1 MGMKKRRY
9 TILFLLSVLWQ
20 AAAQDL
26 PVQNLDEVVVSDI
39 RLKVYADGHKV
50 TVLQD
55 STIKRNGL
63 FLTSLLGFN
72 SNIYFREN
80 GFGMVSSPSFRG
92 TNASHTAVVWNGI
105 NINSQ
110 FNGQVDFNT
119 VNPFNYSS
127 VAIRSGGGS
136 VQFGTGAIGGSVH
149 LNNDLKFEKHLDHQ
163 VFMGYGSF
171 DTRSINYNNSFGT
184 GGWCSSIGVN
194 YNSSENDFQYLETD
208 ERNNNGEFEHL
219 NLNANAGYILN
230 DKNVLRLYHQ
240 SFIGD
245 RNLSGNLVA
254 PGRSRYEDK
263 QYRTQLEWSNFGKK
277 TVSRLKVA
285 HLHEAF
291 KFYENKDSDRFSD
304 GRVTT
309 LLARYAVDVKLTDAF
324 RLNSFLEYNNF
335 SANGSSFG
343 TPQRNDLALTAV
355 LKHSINTKT
364 RYNLSLRQDVSSD
377 FSAPLV
383 FAWAGSYDFGKRYQV
398 QLNAS
403 RNFRMPTFNDLYWR
417 PGGNLD
423 LVPEQS
429 YQFDLGHQFQFN
441 ELSINL
447 NTYYIATEDMIRWL
461 PSTNGF
467 WQPTNV
473 DAVQIYGA
481 EAELAFT
488 TSIGKNQK
496 IDFSTNY
503 AYTVSED
510 KATQKQL
517 IYVPFHRGNASVAY
531 SIAGLGLFYQHLYN
545 GPVSIIGGELEGYQ
559 VANTGLTYT
568 LKTQGGL
575 QYRFGLTVN
584 NLFNTYYENIAL
596 RPMPNRNIQT
606 QVVLNF

>member
-1 MGMKKRRY
+1 MKKYRY
-9 TILFLLSVLWQ
+9 IILFLLSVMWQ

-26 PVQNLDEVVVSDI
+26 PLQKLDEVVVSDI
-39 RLKVYADGHKV
+39 RLQRYADGHKV

-55 STIKRNGL
+55 STIERNGL
-63 FLTSLLGFN
+63 FLTSLLSFN
-72 SNIYFREN
+72 SNIYFKEN
-80 GFGMVSSPSFRG
+80 GLGMVSSPAFRG

-110 FNGQVDFNT
+110 LNGQVDFNT

-149 LNNDLKFEKHLDHQ
+149 LNNDLNFEKHLDQQ
-163 VFMGYGSF
+163 VFIGYGSF
-171 DTRSINYNNSFGT
+171 DSRSVNYNNSFGT
-184 GGWCSSIGVN
+184 GRWSNSVGVN
-194 YNSSENDFQYLETD
+194 YNSSDNDYRYLETD
-208 ERNNNGEFEHL
+208 ERNGNGDFEHV
-219 NLNANAGYILN
+219 NINANAGYILN
-230 DKNVLRLYHQ
+230 NKNVLRVYHQ

-254 PGRSRYEDK
+254 PGRSRYEDT
-263 QYRTQLEWSNFGKK
+263 QHRTQLEWSNFG
-277 TVSRLKVA
+277 TNTISRLKVA

-291 KFYENKDSDRFSD
+291 KYYENKDSDAFSD

-309 LLARYAVDVKLTDAF
+309 LLARYAMDIKLSDAF

-343 TPQRNDLALTAV
+343 TPKRNDLALTAV
-355 LKHSINTKT
+355 LKHTITTKA
-364 RYNLSLRQDVSSD
+364 RYNLSARQDISTD

-383 FAWAGSYDFGKRYQV
+383 FAWAGSYDFSAAYQL

-403 RNFRMPTFNDLYWR
+403 RNFRMPTFNDLYWQ

-423 LVPEQS
+423 LKPENS
-429 YQFDLGHQFQFN
+429 YQFDLGHQIKVN
-441 ELSINL
+441 KLSLNL
-447 NTYYIATEDMIRWL
+447 NTYYIETKDMIRWL
-461 PSTNGF
+461 PNTSGF
-467 WQPTNV
+467 WTPTNV

-481 EAELAFT
+481 EAELAFKK
-488 TSIGKNQK
+488 SIGKEQE
-496 IDFSTNY
+496 IEFRTNY

-510 KATQKQL
+510 KATQEQL
-517 IYVPFHRGNASVAY
+517 IYVPLHRANASLAY
-531 SIAGLGLFYQHLYN
+531 GFSNLGLFYQHLYN
-545 GPVSIIGGELEGYQ
+545 GSVSIIGGELDGYQ

-568 LKTQGGL
+568 IKTQSSL
-575 QYRFGLTVN
+575 EYRLGLTVN

-606 QVVLNF
+606 QLILNF

>member
-1 MGMKKRRY
+1 MKKRRY
-9 TILFLLSVLWQ
+9 TILFLLSVIWQ

-26 PVQNLDEVVVSDI
+26 PLQKLDEVVVSDI
-39 RLKVYADGHKV
+39 RLKRYADGHKV

-72 SNIYFREN
+72 SNLYFREN
-80 GFGMVSSPSFRG
+80 GFGMVSSPAFRG

-110 FNGQVDFNT
+110 LNGQVDFNT

-149 LNNDLKFEKHLDHQ
+149 LNNDLTFEKHLHHQ
-163 VFMGYGSF
+163 VVTGYGSF
-171 DTRSINYNNSFGT
+171 DTRSVNYNNSFGT
-184 GGWCSSIGVN
+184 GRWCSSIGVN
-194 YNSSENDFQYLETD
+194 YNSSENDYRYLETD
-208 ERNNNGEFEHL
+208 ERNVNGEFEHL

-254 PGRSRYEDK
+254 AGRSRYEDI
-263 QYRTQLEWSNFGKK
+263 QHRTQLEWSNFGKK
-277 TVSRLKVA
+277 AIGRLKVA

-291 KFYENKDSDRFSD
+291 KYYENKDSDTFSD

-309 LLARYAVDVKLTDAF
+309 LLARYAVDMELSDAF
-324 RLNSFLEYNNF
+324 RLNSFLEYNNI
-335 SANGSSFG
+335 SANGNSFG
-343 TPQRNDLALTAV
+343 TTQRNDLALTAV
-355 LKHSINTKT
+355 LKHTVNTKA

-383 FAWAGSYDFGKRYQV
+383 FAWAGSCDFGKPYQL

-403 RNFRMPTFNDLYWR
+403 RNFRMPTFNDLYWQ

-429 YQFDLGHQFQFN
+429 YQFDLGHRFQVN
-441 ELSINL
+441 QLSINL

-461 PSTNGF
+461 PNTSGF
-467 WQPTNV
+467 WQPSNV
-473 DAVQIYGA
+473 DAVEIYGA
-481 EAELAFT
+481 ELEMAYK
-488 TSIGKNQK
+488 TSVGKNQE
-496 IDFSTNY
+496 IDFRTNY
-503 AYTVSED
+503 AYTVSQD
-510 KATQKQL
+510 KATQDQL
-517 IYVPFHRGNASVAY
+517 IYVPFHRGNASIAY
-531 SIAGLGLFYQHLYN
+531 SFSNLGLFYQHLYN

-568 LKTQGGL
+568 LKTQGSL
-575 QYRFGLTVN
+575 QYRFGLTIN

-596 RPMPNRNIQT
+596 RPMPNRTIQT
-606 QVVLNF
+606 QLIFNF

>member
-1 MGMKKRRY
+1 MKKRRY
-9 TILFLLSVLWQ
+9 TILLLLSVMWQ

-26 PVQNLDEVVVSDI
+26 PMQKLDEVVVSDM
-39 RLKVYADGHKV
+39 RLKRYADGHKL

-55 STIKRNGL
+55 SIIKRNGL
-63 FLTSLLGFN
+63 FLTALLSFN
-72 SNIYFREN
+72 SNIYFKEN
-80 GFGMVSSPSFRG
+80 GLGMVASPAFRG

-110 FNGQVDFNT
+110 LNGQVDFNT

-149 LNNDLKFEKHLDHQ
+149 LNNDLSFEKHLDHQ
-163 VFMGYGSF
+163 VFIGYGSF
-171 DTRSINYNNSFGT
+171 DTRSINYNNSFST
-184 GGWCSSIGVN
+184 GRWSSSIGVN
-194 YNSSENDFQYLETD
+194 YNSSDNDYRYLETD
-208 ERNNNGEFEHL
+208 ERNVNGAFEHI
-219 NLNANAGYILN
+219 NINANAGYILN
-230 DKNVLRLYHQ
+230 DKNVIRLYHQ
-240 SFIGD
+240 RFIGD

-254 PGRSRYEDK
+254 PGRSRYEDL
-263 QYRTQLEWSNFGKK
+263 QNRTQLEWSNFGRN
-277 TVSRLKVA
+277 TINRLKVA

-291 KFYENKDSDRFSD
+291 KYYENKDSDTFSD

-309 LLARYAVDVKLTDAF
+309 FLARYTTDVKLSDAF

-355 LKHSINTKT
+355 LKHTINTKA
-364 RYNLSLRQDVSSD
+364 RYNLSARQDVSSD

-383 FAWAGSYDFGKRYQV
+383 FAWAGSYDFSTWYQL

-403 RNFRMPTFNDLYWR
+403 RNFRMPTFNDLYWQ

-423 LVPEQS
+423 LEPENS
-429 YQFDLGHQFQFN
+429 YQLDLGHQVQVGK
-441 ELSINL
+441 LSFNL
-447 NTYYIATEDMIRWL
+447 NTYYIETKDMIRWL
-461 PSTNGF
+461 PNTSGF
-467 WQPTNV
+467 WAPTNV

-481 EAELAFT
+481 EAELAFKT
-488 TSIGKNQK
+488 PIGKEQE
-496 IDFSTNY
+496 IEFRTNY

-510 KATQKQL
+510 KASQEQL
-517 IYVPFHRGNASVAY
+517 IYVPFHRANASLAY
-531 SIAGLGLFYQHLYN
+531 SFGDLGLFYQQLYN
-545 GPVSIIGGELEGYQ
+545 GSVSIIGGELEGYQ

-568 LKTQGGL
+568 LKTQSSL